1 MPLATHEADAMVAF
15 VGAGPGDPEL
25 LTLKAQRLIAKADV
39 LIYADSLVS
48 PDVCQYAKPGAAIY
62 GSAALTLEAI
72 IDIILK
78 AVANGQFVVRLHSGD
93 PGLYGAIYEQQR
105 FLDRH
110 GISYLIVPGVSSV
123 FAAAAAVG
131 AELTVPEVAQSL
143 ILTRQAGR
151 VPMPARESLRSLA
164 SHTTTLC
171 IFLSITRVRQ
181 VVEELL
187 VGGYTPETPAVV
199 VYRAT
204 WPDQKIIRST
214 LATLVQDAKQAR
226 ISRQALIMV
235 GWAFAPARGDD
246 ADMKHR
252 SHLYLPEYKHLFRGG
267 IALDEDGVGVGNV
280 GARVVR
286 CGGEDPCGC
295 PGGVGELASALQR
308 VTERSA
314 PSQTSTPARQSVER
328 RDDHAH

>member
-1 MPLATHEADAMVAF
+1 MPLDEANAMVAF

-25 LTLKAQRLIAKADV
+25 LTLKAQRLIARADV

-48 PDVCQYAKPGAAIY
+48 PDVCQYAKPEAAIY

-72 IDIILK
+72 IDIIRK
-78 AVANGQFVVRLHSGD
+78 AVENGQFVVRLHSGD

-105 FLDRH
+105 LLDRH
-110 GISYLIVPGVSSV
+110 GISYFIVPGVSSV
-123 FAAAAAVG
+123 FAAAAAIG
-131 AELTVPEVAQSL
+131 AELTVPDVAQSL

-151 VPMPARESLRSLA
+151 VPMPEGEALRSLA

-187 VGGYTPETPAVV
+187 AGGYTPETPAVV

-214 LATLVQDAKQAR
+214 LSTLVQDVKQAH

-235 GWAFAPARGDD
+235 GWAFAPAQGDD
-246 ADMKHR
+246 ADIEHR
-252 SHLYLPEYKHLFRGG
+252 SHLYLPGYKHLFRGG
-267 IALDEDGVGVGNV
+267 TALDED
-280 GARVVR
+280 
-286 CGGEDPCGC
+286 EQHIS
-295 PGGVGELASALQR
+295 E
-308 VTERSA
+308 
-314 PSQTSTPARQSVER
+314 PSVNGQ
-328 RDDHAH
+328 DDHAQ

>member
-1 MPLATHEADAMVAF
+1 MPIVTHEADAMVAF

-25 LTLKAQRLIAKADV
+25 LTLKAQRLIAKADT

-78 AVANGQFVVRLHSGD
+78 AVTNDQFVVRLHSGD
-93 PGLYGAIYEQQR
+93 PSLYGAMYEQQR
-105 FLDRH
+105 LLDRQ
-110 GISYLIVPGVSSV
+110 GINYLIVPGVSAV

-131 AELTVPEVAQSL
+131 AELTVPDVAQSL
-143 ILTRQAGR
+143 ILTRHAGR
-151 VPMPARESLRSLA
+151 VSMPEKESLRSLA
-164 SHTTTLC
+164 SHQTTLC

-187 VGGYTPETPAVV
+187 AGGYTSDTPAIV

-204 WPDQKIIRST
+204 WPDQQIIRST
-214 LATLVQDAKQAR
+214 LTTLVQDVKQAR

-235 GWAFAPARGDD
+235 GWALASGQEDNAESE
-246 ADMKHR
+246 HR
-252 SHLYLPEYKHLFRGG
+252 SHLYLPGYKHLFR
-267 IALDEDGVGVGNV
+267 
-280 GARVVR
+280 
-286 CGGEDPCGC
+286 
-295 PGGVGELASALQR
+295 S
-308 VTERSA
+308 
-314 PSQTSTPARQSVER
+314 
-328 RDDHAH
+328 DDAIDQEKQDIDNNH

>member
-1 MPLATHEADAMVAF
+1 MPLATDEADAMVAF

-25 LTLKAQRLIAKADV
+25 LTLKAQRLIAKADM

-48 PDVCQYAKPGAAIY
+48 SDVCQYAKPGATIY

-78 AVANGQFVVRLHSGD
+78 AVVNGQFVVRLHSGD
-93 PGLYGAIYEQQR
+93 PSLYGAVYEQQR
-105 FLDRH
+105 LLDRH
-110 GISYLIVPGVSSV
+110 GINYLIVPGVSSV

-131 AELTVPEVAQSL
+131 AELTVPDVAQSL

-151 VPMPARESLRSLA
+151 VPMPEREALRSLA

-187 VGGYTPETPAVV
+187 AGGYTSETPAVV

-214 LATLVQDAKQAR
+214 LSTLVQDVKQAH

-235 GWAFAPARGDD
+235 GWAFAPTQGDD
-246 ADMKHR
+246 TDIEHR
-252 SHLYLPEYKHLFRGG
+252 SHLYLPGYKHLFRGG
-267 IALDEDGVGVGNV
+267 NAVDE
-280 GARVVR
+280 
-286 CGGEDPCGC
+286 EP
-295 PGGVGELASALQR
+295 
-308 VTERSA
+308 
-314 PSQTSTPARQSVER
+314 
-328 RDDHAH
+328 

>member
-1 MPLATHEADAMVAF
+1 MTLVTHEADAMVAF

-25 LTLKAQRLIAKADV
+25 LTLKAQRLIAKADT

-62 GSAALTLEAI
+62 GSAALTLEVI
-72 IDIILK
+72 IDLILK
-78 AVANGQFVVRLHSGD
+78 AVTNGQFVVRLHSGD
-93 PGLYGAIYEQQR
+93 PGLYGAMDEQQR

-110 GISYLIVPGVSSV
+110 AIKSLIVPGVSSV

-131 AELTVPEVAQSL
+131 AELTVPDVAQSL

-151 VPMPARESLRSLA
+151 VPMPEKESLRSLA
-164 SHTTTLC
+164 CHHTTLC

-187 VGGYTPETPAVV
+187 AGGYTPETPPVV

-214 LATLVQDAKQAR
+214 LTTLVQDVKLAR
-226 ISRQALIMV
+226 ISPQALIIV
-235 GWAFAPARGDD
+235 LRAFAPTQA
-246 ADMKHR
+246 
-252 SHLYLPEYKHLFRGG
+252 
-267 IALDEDGVGVGNV
+267 
-280 GARVVR
+280 
-286 CGGEDPCGC
+286 
-295 PGGVGELASALQR
+295 
-308 VTERSA
+308 
-314 PSQTSTPARQSVER
+314 
-328 RDDHAH
+328 

>member
-1 MPLATHEADAMVAF
+1 MPLATREADAMVAF

-48 PDVCQYAKPGAAIY
+48 PDVCQYAKPGTAIY

-78 AVANGQFVVRLHSGD
+78 AVTNNQFVVRLHSGD
-93 PGLYGAIYEQQR
+93 PSLYGAIYEQQR
-105 FLDRH
+105 LLDRH
-110 GISYLIVPGVSSV
+110 GINYLIVPGVSSV

-131 AELTVPEVAQSL
+131 AELTVPDVAQSL

-151 VPMPARESLRSLA
+151 VPMPEKEALRSLA

-187 VGGYTPETPAVV
+187 AGGYTSETPAVV

-214 LATLVQDAKQAR
+214 LNTLVQDVKRAH

-235 GWAFAPARGDD
+235 GWALAPTQGEDTD
-246 ADMKHR
+246 IEHR
-252 SHLYLPEYKHLFRGG
+252 SHLYLSSYNHLFRGG
-267 IALDEDGVGVGNV
+267 KTVDE
-280 GARVVR
+280 
-286 CGGEDPCGC
+286 EP
-295 PGGVGELASALQR
+295 
-308 VTERSA
+308 
-314 PSQTSTPARQSVER
+314 
-328 RDDHAH
+328 